1 MELYSSSNM
10 LILYMWRPGE
20 WVPSTQDVLR
30 LCGSKPA
37 DRGPTCASC
46 HPMWSH
52 PQSYPQTNSKNI
64 DGGGVSQTPYQNDGI
79 GKAWKIRSCQV
90 KEIIRWGF
98 VTRNQLLL
106 QYFWGETIGWN
117 KNHVFFHLKWSSS
130 GRKNNGLKRWSW
142 KVWPGF
148 WCTSGLPE
156 RFFLWG

>member
-52 PQSYPQTNSKNI
+52 PQSYQTNSKNI
-64 DGGGVSQTPYQNDGI
+64 AAFYWPILGNLKNWWWGSKPNTVSKWSDRQSLENSKLPSKRTHQRGFCHKKSTPT
-79 GKAWKIRSCQV
+79 V
-90 KEIIRWGF
+90 VF
-98 VTRNQLLL
+98 L
-106 QYFWGETIGWN
+106 GWDDWM
-117 KNHVFFHLKWSSS
+117 KQEPCFFLLKWSSS
-130 GRKNNGLKRWSW
+130 GRKNNGH
-142 KVWPGF
+142 
-148 WCTSGLPE
+148 
-156 RFFLWG
+156 